1 MLANSPSECNFDA
14 ARQLLN
20 NTIDWIERASQDGT
34 SADTAEKFLQLQAK
48 LLNHKLLQEFF
59 DRVGPGYLGPT
70 VTLTEGHDVDCW
82 PELQDRRLVTTF
94 GEFTLWR
101 HVYGTRP
108 GQKIEL
114 VPTDQRLQLPQSEVS
129 YLLQDWDQKMGTE
142 AAFRMVARNLN
153 DMMEI
158 KQPVDTL
165 ERGSLKMA
173 EAAPAFRAAQ
183 PAPDP
188 EAEGQFLVASDD
200 NKGVPMVRPAQAAP
214 AGADDKK
221 EQKANKKQMAS
232 IGVVYTVDP
241 HKRTPSDVIAALF
254 RDPGQRPP
262 SGPKARQ
269 KRYWAGL
276 TRKEKGKL
284 VKAQPQVFLHMATDI
299 ALRRKPGQIL
309 IHLSDGQLSLET
321 DRNQYLPRDAET
333 VDILDLLHVLPRLW
347 AVAHLFFLKGT
358 DTARRFVRERLPYVL
373 NGNTAELIA
382 EFRLLGIQHGLRGAK
397 AARLKT
403 ACRFL
408 ENNLHRMKY
417 DEYLGAGYPIATGVI
432 EGACRH
438 VIKDRMERTGMRWK
452 VPGAQAMLEL
462 RAISING
469 DWAEFQ
475 RFRIERE
482 NNRLYPHKHVV
493 EQIPW
498 PIAA

>member
-1 MLANSPSECNFDA
+1 MLANSPSKCNFDA
-14 ARQLLN
+14 ARQLLS
-20 NTIDWIERASQDGT
+20 NTMDWIERASQDGT
-34 SADTAEKFLQLQAK
+34 SADTTEKFLQMQAK
-48 LLNHKLLQEFF
+48 ILNHKLLQEFF
-59 DRVGPGYLGPT
+59 DRVGPGYLGQT
-70 VTLTEGHDVDCW
+70 VTLTEGHDVECW

-142 AAFRMVARNLN
+142 TAFRMVTRNLN

-188 EAEGQFLVASDD
+188 QAEGQILVASDD
-200 NKGVPMVRPAQAAP
+200 NKGVPMVRPVQAAP

-221 EQKANKKQMAS
+221 EQKANKKQMAC

-241 HKRTPSDVIAALF
+241 HIRTPSDVIAALF
-254 RDPGQRPP
+254 RDPGPRPP

-269 KRYWAGL
+269 KRYWAQL

-309 IHLSDGQLSLET
+309 VHLSDGQLSLET
-321 DRNQYLPRDAET
+321 DRNKYLPQDAET

-347 AVAHLFFLKGT
+347 TVAHLFFLKGT
-358 DTARRFVRERLPYVL
+358 DAARRFVRERLPYLL
-373 NGNTAELIA
+373 NGYTAELIA

-417 DEYLGAGYPIATGVI
+417 DEYLKAGYPIATGVI

-438 VIKDRMERTGMRWK
+438 VIRDRMERTGMRWK

-493 EQIPW
+493 ERIPW

>member
-1 MLANSPSECNFDA
+1 MFAETATECNFQA
-14 ARQLLN
+14 ARQHLN
-20 NTIDWIERASQDGT
+20 NTIDWIEQAARDGT
-34 SADTAEKFLQLQAK
+34 PAHAAEKFLHLQAK
-48 LLNHKLLQEFF
+48 ALNHMLLQGFF
-59 DRVGPGYLGPT
+59 DRVGPGYMGQ
-70 VTLTEGHDVDCW
+70 TLILAEGHVVQCW
-82 PELQDRRLVTTF
+82 PELEDRRLVTTF
-94 GEFTLWR
+94 GVFTLWR

-108 GQKIEL
+108 DQKIEL
-114 VPTDQRLQLPQSEVS
+114 VPTDQRLQLPQGEVS
-129 YLLQDWDQKMGTE
+129 YLLQEWDQKLGIE
-142 AAFRMVARNLN
+142 GAFGKAAQTLE

-165 ERGSLKMA
+165 ERGSRKMA

-188 EAEGQFLVASDD
+188 EAEGQFLVASED
-200 NKGVPMVRPAQAAP
+200 NKGVPMVRPAQAPP

-221 EQKANKKQMAS
+221 EEKANKKQMAC

-241 HKRTPSDVIAALF
+241 HVRTSSEVIAALF
-254 RDPGQRPP
+254 RDPGPRPP
-262 SGPKARQ
+262 RGPEACQ
-269 KRYWAGL
+269 KRYWAEL

-284 VKAQPQVFLHMATDI
+284 IKAQPQVFLHMATDI
-299 ALRRKPGQIL
+299 ALRRKPGQVL
-309 IHLSDGQLSLET
+309 VHLSDGQISLET
-321 DRNQYLPRDAET
+321 DRNKYLPRDDGT

-358 DTARRFVRERLPYVL
+358 DAARRFVRERLPYVL

-382 EFRLLGIQHGLRGAK
+382 EFRQLATQQGLRGTK
-397 AARLKT
+397 AACLKK
-403 ACRFL
+403 ACQFL

-417 DEYLGAGYPIATGVI
+417 DEYLKAGYPIATGVI

-462 RAISING
+462 RAIAING
-469 DWAEFQ
+469 DWAAFQ

-482 NNRLYPHKHVV
+482 NARLYPHKGVV
-493 EQIPW
+493 ERIPW
-498 PIAA
+498 PIAG